1 MPEFAVDP
9 GLVLFLFNAAA
20 VWPLMRI
27 FRRAGFAPWW
37 ALLIF
42 LPVVGLVAV
51 LGILTVRRWPARMLV
66 DAPAP
71 VRKAR
76 RTV

>member
-1 MPEFAVDP
+1 MPAFAVDP
-9 GLVLFLFNAAA
+9 GLVLFLFNAVA

-42 LPVVGLVAV
+42 LPVVGLVLV
-51 LGILTVRRWPARMLV
+51 LGILTVRRWPARLAV
-66 DAPAP
+66 DPPAP
-71 VRKAR
+71 QRKAR
-76 RTV
+76 RTA